1 MTGTACEG
9 GVSAVPGGGDEAVET
24 YVSTNSAPE
33 RASVTA
39 AQHPRGLGWPRGCNG
54 MRPNSALVA
63 GMRSL
68 LASLRPGSV
77 SRFAASPVTAA
88 GSSSFFIE

>member
-39 AQHPRGLGWPRGCNG
+39 ARHPRGLGWPRGCNG
-54 MRPNSALVA
+54 MRPDSALVA
-63 GMRSL
+63 GMRRPPP
-68 LASLRPGSV
+68 SLRPGPV
-77 SRFAASPVTAA
+77 SPLPARPVTAP
-88 GSSSFFIE
+88 GPRSFFIG